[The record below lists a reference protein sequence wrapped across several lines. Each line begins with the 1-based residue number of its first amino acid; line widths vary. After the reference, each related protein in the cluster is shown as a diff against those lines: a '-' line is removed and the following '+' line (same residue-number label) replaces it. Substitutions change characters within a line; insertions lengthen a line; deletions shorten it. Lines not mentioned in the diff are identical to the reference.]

1 MSATPVE
8 PRKTKTSLSKLD
20 QVKKFSKDLE
30 KFVASKIDK

>member
-8 PRKTKTSLSKLD
+8 PRKTKTSLSTLD
-20 QVKKFSKDLE
+20 QLEKFSKELE

>member
-20 QVKKFSKDLE
+20 QFEKFSKELK